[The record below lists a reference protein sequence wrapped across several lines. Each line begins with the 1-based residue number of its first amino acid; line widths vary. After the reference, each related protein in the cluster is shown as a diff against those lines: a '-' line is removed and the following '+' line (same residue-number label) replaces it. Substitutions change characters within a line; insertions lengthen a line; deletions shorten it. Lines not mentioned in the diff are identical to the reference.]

1 MFTGVDSP
9 GTAFAPE
16 IGHLKHLWGVFMSD
30 VLGRILIV
38 DDEPDVLEVL
48 TAYFSD
54 GRFDVMTAQQGAD
67 AVMIANFHRPDAVLL
82 DILMPGMDGVKV
94 LRAIRAMDSTIPVV
108 MVTANADEK
117 VARDTLTMGAFDY
130 VPKPFDF
137 DVLDR
142 IVVAAVAAG
151 ADRAWSPFGVHRSAP
166 RARTLTAEQVAA
178 LVRNGTR
185 NDAALTPMRRVA
197 N

>member
-1 MFTGVDSP
+1 M
-9 GTAFAPE
+9 TA
-16 IGHLKHLWGVFMSD
+16 

-38 DDEPDVLEVL
+38 DDEPAVLEVL
-48 TAYFSD
+48 TAYFSEG
-54 GRFDVMTAQQGAD
+54 GRYEIMTAQQGAD

-82 DILMPGMDGVKV
+82 DILMPGMDGIKV
-94 LRAIRAMDSTIPVV
+94 LRTIRAMDSTIPVV

-130 VPKPFDF
+130 VPKPFSF

-151 ADRAWSPFGVHRSAP
+151 ADRAWSPFGVNRAAP

-185 NDAALTPMRRVA
+185 EETAVTQMRHAA

>member
-1 MFTGVDSP
+1 
-9 GTAFAPE
+9 
-16 IGHLKHLWGVFMSD
+16 MSD
-30 VLGRILIV
+30 ALGRILIV
-38 DDEPDVLEVL
+38 DDEPDVLEMLSV
-48 TAYFSD
+48 YFSD
-54 GRFDVMTAQQGAD
+54 GRFEVMTAQQGAD

-82 DILMPGMDGVKV
+82 DIFMPGMDGVKV

-117 VARDTLTMGAFDY
+117 IAKDTLTMGAFDY
-130 VPKPFDF
+130 VPKPFEF

-151 ADRAWSPFGVHRSAP
+151 ADRAWSPFGIHRSAP
-166 RARTLTAEQVAA
+166 RARTLTAEQVSAI
-178 LVRNGTR
+178 VRNGAR
-185 NDAALTPMRRVA
+185 DEGAVTPLRRVA

>member
-1 MFTGVDSP
+1 
-9 GTAFAPE
+9 
-16 IGHLKHLWGVFMSD
+16 MSD
-30 VLGRILIV
+30 GLGRILIV
-38 DDEPDVLEVL
+38 DDEPDVLELLSV
-48 TAYFSD
+48 YFSD
-54 GRFDVMTAQQGAD
+54 GRFEVMTAQQGAD

-82 DILMPGMDGVKV
+82 DILMPGMDGVQV

-117 VARDTLTMGAFDY
+117 IARDTLTMGAFDY
-130 VPKPFDF
+130 VPKPFEF

-142 IVVAAVAAG
+142 VVVAAVAAG
-151 ADRAWSPFGVHRSAP
+151 ADRAWSAFGIHRFAP

-178 LVRNGTR
+178 LVRNGARQATQ
-185 NDAALTPMRRVA
+185 TSPFRRVA

>member
-1 MFTGVDSP
+1 
-9 GTAFAPE
+9 
-16 IGHLKHLWGVFMSD
+16 MSEWQA
-30 VLGRILIV
+30 RILIV
-38 DDEPDVLEVL
+38 DDEPDVLAVL
-48 TAYFSD
+48 TAFFAES
-54 GRFDVMTAQQGAD
+54 GRYEILTAQQGAD

-82 DILMPGMDGVKV
+82 DIFMPGMDGVKV

-130 VPKPFDF
+130 VPKPFEF

-151 ADRAWSPFGVHRSAP
+151 ADHAWSPFGIHRSAP
-166 RARTLTAEQVAA
+166 RARTLSAEQVAA
-178 LVRNGTR
+178 LVRNGAR
-185 NDAALTPMRRVA
+185 DQVTPLRVA